1 MATGSTSRMLLP
13 EAFTGSN
20 NLESYVTHFELLA
33 ELQKWKRT
41 EGDPAREVDD
51 RPHYF
56 AISLQKSAIEFYRTL
71 PQATRENY
79 DECVKAFREHYS
91 KKPVVFRG
99 RLARRVQQPGEK
111 LKEFLGDLKQ
121 LALRAYPTET
131 QDIRGLTI
139 VGLTIGGDFQRQDL
153 VNETDVLEERNRLG
167 GTTGRVSS
175 AEPVDKKDTFRGI
188 VEIVSYVEVP
198 NT

>member
-20 NLESYVTHFELLA
+20 DLESYVTHFQLLA
-33 ELQKWKRT
+33 ELQKGRRT
-41 EGDPAREVDD
+41 EGDPAREVDE

-56 AISLQKSAIEFYRTL
+56 ALRLQKSAIEFYRTL

-91 KKPVVFRG
+91 EKPVVFRG

-111 LKEFLGDLKQ
+111 LTDFLGDLK
-121 LALRAYPTET
+121 
-131 QDIRGLTI
+131 
-139 VGLTIGGDFQRQDL
+139 
-153 VNETDVLEERNRLG
+153 
-167 GTTGRVSS
+167 
-175 AEPVDKKDTFRGI
+175 
-188 VEIVSYVEVP
+188 
-198 NT
+198 